1 MHFIKII
8 IALSLFL
15 SPNVASSQSINSFK
29 IAVVVN
35 DQIITNFEIDQ
46 RSVMLQIFGAKSI
59 SKKEIID
66 LLINERLFTHSAIEL
81 DVLPSKNE
89 IDKSFDDFAKRGD
102 LSKEDL
108 LAYLSSRNVSKET
121 LLSYISS
128 GLTRRKVI
136 QKKFVNNMII
146 SNADIVLEIS
156 NQEKFT
162 EDNSNVIEYIKLST
176 STTLS
181 DIKSFRLLS
190 SISPVVD
197 NCQDLQIEA
206 KKYEN
211 MILKI
216 HKKKKNDLKKDI
228 LNTLSDL
235 DVNETRIIKGSKDQ
249 NYLIMLCSRN
259 SGIDDITLQ
268 TVRDKIFN
276 NRINKIGNAYIQ
288 ELKGEAFIDIK

>member
-1 MHFIKII
+1 MHFIKIMI
-8 IALSLFL
+8 TLSLL
-15 SPNVASSQSINSFK
+15 LHPYVASSQSTDSFK
-29 IAVVVN
+29 IVVVVN

-46 RSVMLQIFGAKSI
+46 RMVMLQIFGAKSM

-89 IDKSFDDFAKRGD
+89 INKSFDDFAKRGN

-146 SNADIVLEIS
+146 SNADIALEIA
-156 NQEKFT
+156 NQKKLT
-162 EDNSNVIEYIKLST
+162 EDNSNVIEYSELSA
-176 STTLS
+176 SSTLS
-181 DIKSFRLLS
+181 DIKSFRLLNT
-190 SISPVVD
+190 IGAVVD
-197 NCQDLQIEA
+197 NCLDLQVEA

-211 MILKI
+211 MNLKI
-216 HKKKKNDLKKDI
+216 YKKKKNNLKKDI

-235 DVNETRIIKGSKDQ
+235 DVDEIRIIRGTKDQ

>member
-15 SPNVASSQSINSFK
+15 NSNIASSQSINSFK

-46 RSVMLQIFGAKSI
+46 RSVMLQIFGAKSM

-81 DVLPSKNE
+81 DVLPTKNE
-89 IDKSFDDFAKRGD
+89 IDKSLDDFAKRGD
-102 LSKEDL
+102 LSKKDL

-146 SNADIVLEIS
+146 SNADIDLEIS

-190 SISPVVD
+190 TISPVVD
-197 NCQDLQIEA
+197 NCLDLQVEA

-235 DVNETRIIKGSKDQ
+235 DVNEIRIIKGSKDQ